1 MTMLEGYLEA
11 VSNRKDLS
19 MGAKA
24 MLFDLIMIWNRYRN
38 EWGKGKDWDGWFHAT
53 DHGGNRYVIGENISN
68 KTYTRYRK
76 ELIEKG
82 CIAYERGFHLADG
95 KGIASRYKLLIEPV
109 LENKEDED
117 SIDIF
122 DFI

>member
-1 MTMLEGYLEA
+1 MLEGYLEA

-53 DHGGNRYVIGENISN
+53 DHGDADNKYVIGENISN

-82 CIAYERGFHLADG
+82 CIAYERGFRLKNG
-95 KGIASRYKLLIEPV
+95 KGIASSYKLLLEPV
-109 LENKEDED
+109 QEEVTD
-117 SIDIF
+117 SIF
-122 DFI
+122 DYV

>member
-1 MTMLEGYLEA
+1 MITFEDYMEA
-11 VSNRKDLS
+11 AKEQKDLS
-19 MGAKA
+19 TGARC
-24 MLFDLIMIWNRYRN
+24 MLYNLIIIWNR
-38 EWGKGKDWDGWFHAT
+38 WKKGKNWDGWFHAT
-53 DHGGNRYVIGENISN
+53 DHGNADNRYVIGGRWGSA
-68 KTYTRYRK
+68 TYTRYRK

-109 LENKEDED
+109 LESKEDED